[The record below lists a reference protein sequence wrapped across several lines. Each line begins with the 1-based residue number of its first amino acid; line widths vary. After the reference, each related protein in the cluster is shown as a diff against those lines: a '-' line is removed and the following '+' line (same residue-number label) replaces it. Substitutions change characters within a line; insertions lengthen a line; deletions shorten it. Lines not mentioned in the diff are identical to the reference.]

1 MVLEI
6 IKLIQQIYGDFC
18 QLCSPLNKRQ
28 YEKARKML
36 PVELLEI
43 LKISNGINEIMP
55 NPNTRNTMVIDRII
69 YSLAEIKSETD
80 CYLGEYGNEGVV
92 FAGNGAGGFFIL
104 KPNGKIFLY
113 EYFDLG
119 EEYYAN
125 NLTDYFKKW
134 RNKS

>member
-1 MVLEI
+1 MVLDI
-6 IKLIQQIYGDFC
+6 IKLIQQIYGDSC
-18 QLCSPLNKRQ
+18 KLRSPLNKRQ

-55 NPNTRNTMVIDRII
+55 NPNTGNTIVIDRII
-69 YSLAEIKSETD
+69 YSLAEIKSQTD

-113 EYFDLG
+113 EYFDFSRRILC
-119 EEYYAN
+119 
-125 NLTDYFKKW
+125 
-134 RNKS
+134 R

>member
-1 MVLEI
+1 MVLDI
-6 IKLIQQIYGDFC
+6 IKLIQQIYGDSC
-18 QLCSPLNKRQ
+18 QLRSPLNKRQ

-43 LKISNGINEIMP
+43 LKISNGINETMP
-55 NPNTRNTMVIDRII
+55 NPNTGNNMVIDRII
-69 YSLAEIKSETD
+69 YSLAEIESQTN
-80 CYLGEYGNEGVV
+80 CYLGEYGNKGVV

-113 EYFDLG
+113 EYFDLD
-119 EEYYAN
+119 EEYYAD

-134 RNKS
+134 RN